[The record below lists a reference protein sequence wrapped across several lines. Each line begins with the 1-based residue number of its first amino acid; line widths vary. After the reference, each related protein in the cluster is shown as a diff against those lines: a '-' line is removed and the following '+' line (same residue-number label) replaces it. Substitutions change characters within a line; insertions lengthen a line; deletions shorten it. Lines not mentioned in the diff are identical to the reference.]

1 MEDMEVSW
9 VEAAAEAEV
18 MASTLPMEVAI
29 LAMEE
34 GPTMASQGPIL
45 G

>member
-9 VEAAAEAEV
+9 EEAVAEEEV
-18 MASTLPMEVAI
+18 MASTPPMEVAT
-29 LAMEE
+29 LPMEE